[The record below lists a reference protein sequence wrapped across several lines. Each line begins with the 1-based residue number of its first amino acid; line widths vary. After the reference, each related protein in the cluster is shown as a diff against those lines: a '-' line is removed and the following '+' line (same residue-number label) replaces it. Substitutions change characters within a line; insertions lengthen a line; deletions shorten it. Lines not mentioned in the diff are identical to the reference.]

1 MQISMD
7 NGTPCYQY
15 RICSFEGTSN
25 NSEEKGSS
33 KEESLSDHCVHQ
45 PSLALV
51 LAERIGFSKKK
62 LEKASAYFKLLRSNH
77 QKGSTSNI
85 ADDRQTDGT
94 EPCFLVP
101 TTPVSLILQR
111 PDWDPSAPP

>member
-1 MQISMD
+1 MQVSMD
-7 NGTPCYQY
+7 NGAPCYQY

-25 NSEEKGSS
+25 NAEDKGTSN
-33 KEESLSDHCVHQ
+33 EQNIADDCVDQ

-77 QKGSTSNI
+77 PKGRIANI
-85 ADDRQTDGT
+85 ADDCNTDKT
-94 EPCFLVP
+94 EPSFLVP
-101 TTPVSLILQR
+101 TLPVSLILQ
-111 PDWDPSAPP
+111 